1 MRVCVCVCVYQEAGK
16 ALKGLAVNTT
26 SFVVDTGKNTV
37 GAGAALAM
45 SIKGLSFALLLLC

>member
-1 MRVCVCVCVYQEAGK
+1 
-16 ALKGLAVNTT
+16 VNTT

-45 SIKGLSFALLLLC
+45 SIKGLSAALLLLCLSLFAFLQGRRSS

>member
-1 MRVCVCVCVYQEAGK
+1 VYQEAGK